1 MAVLRWDRS
10 RGAWQAVD
18 DGDAPEGLGG
28 AEVGLYET
36 MRATA
41 SAYAH
46 SLHAARIALSWER
59 LTGRPF
65 PSACAPSLADA
76 CAEVRRHGWP
86 ALRFEVRGFAGDEP
100 VAQVRRRDRPSLA
113 PPVRLLP
120 IALDEK
126 DSAYPHKSVERGHLK
141 RAYDRAIAAGA
152 DDALFVVG
160 GEVRETAQAFLG
172 FVTGG
177 GLALPPLRED
187 VLPSTTRTTVAAW
200 CREVGR
206 AVVERPI
213 GIDELDGGA
222 LLYGNAIVGLLPARI
237 LDRAAVP
244 LPGWFDAEAIDRRL

>member
-1 MAVLRWDRS
+1 MAVLQWDPS
-10 RGAWQAVD
+10 SGTWQGVD
-18 DGDAPEGLGG
+18 DRDAPEGLGG

-46 SLHAARIALSWER
+46 ALHEDRIAASWER
-59 LTGRPF
+59 LTGRAF
-65 PSACAPSLADA
+65 PAASVPSLADA

-86 ALRFEVRGFAGDEP
+86 ALRFEVRKFAGDEP
-100 VAQVRRRDRPSLA
+100 VAQLRRRERPAFA

-120 IALDEK
+120 IAGDEK
-126 DSAYPHKSVERGHLK
+126 DSAYPHKSVERGHLR
-141 RAYDRAIAAGA
+141 RALDRAIAAGA

-172 FVTGG
+172 FFVDDA
-177 GLALPPLRED
+177 LILPPLRED

-213 GIDELDGGA
+213 GVGELDGGA
-222 LLYGNAIVGLLPARI
+222 LLYGNAVIGLLPARVI
-237 LDRAAVP
+237 DRAAVP
-244 LPGWFDAEAIDRRL
+244 LPDWFDAEAIDRRL

>member
-1 MAVLRWDRS
+1 V
-10 RGAWQAVD
+10 
-18 DGDAPEGLGG
+18 
-28 AEVGLYET
+28 VGLYET

-41 SAYAH
+41 SAYGR
-46 SLHAARIALSWER
+46 SLHADRIAASWER

-65 PSACAPSLADA
+65 PSASVPSLADV
-76 CAEVRRHGWP
+76 CAEVRRRGWP
-86 ALRFEVRGFAGDEP
+86 ALRFEVRKFAADEP
-100 VAQVRRRDRPSLA
+100 VAQIRRRERPSLA
-113 PPVRLLP
+113 PPVRLL
-120 IALDEK
+120 AFSLDEK

-172 FVTGG
+172 LLTEDSLV
-177 GLALPPLRED
+177 LPPLRGD

-200 CREVGR
+200 CREIGR

-213 GIDELDGGA
+213 SLAELDGGA
-222 LLYGNAIVGLLPARI
+222 LLYGNAIVGLLPARVV
-237 LDRAAVP
+237 DRAAVP